1 MSTMQ
6 QVPVSGTAAMR
17 RLRGGRPRRGWI
29 SVVSVLAFIGAW
41 QVLAMVS
48 GRGGLLLPTPI
59 QVIQALVVDRSIILS
74 AVGSTLITAA
84 LGLLLGTLAAAIL
97 ALPTVLAPRSRSLV
111 VRQMTIFYCLPLVTI
126 APLLYIVTSGR
137 TPQVIMAA
145 LSVLF
150 PVFISLV
157 QGLGAQHSS
166 WEDVVSTL
174 GGGRWRFFRSV
185 QLPAAS
191 REFFTAARIAGPA
204 AILGATLAEYF
215 GGTKGLGAVMI
226 NALAQLNAPRA
237 YALGVV
243 ITLLS
248 SAAFLLV
255 GLVNR
260 RLFPWTE
267 DLGDDH

>member
-6 QVPVSGTAAMR
+6 QV
-17 RLRGGRPRRGWI
+17 RLGGRPARPRGGRRGSRLGWI
-29 SVVSVLAFIGAW
+29 SALSVVAFIAAW
-41 QVLAMVS
+41 QVLAIAF
-48 GRGGLLLPTPI
+48 GRGGLLLPTPV
-59 QVIQALVVDRSIILS
+59 QVVQAMVADRSIILS
-74 AVGSTLITAA
+74 AVGSTLITAG
-84 LGLLLGTLAAAIL
+84 LGLLFGTLAAAVL
-97 ALPTVLAPRSRSLV
+97 ALPTVLVPRSRSII

-126 APLLYIVTSGR
+126 APLLYLIASGR

-157 QGLGAQHSS
+157 QGLGAQHSR
-166 WEDVVSTL
+166 WEDVVEVL

-185 QLPAAS
+185 QLPAAA

-215 GGTKGLGAVMI
+215 GGTQGLGAVMI

-255 GLVNR
+255 GLLNR
-260 RLFPWTE
+260 RFFPWTE